1 MRYKLRSYKQHAR
14 CTEPRPSP
22 ECQEAED
29 DPGPSSL
36 VVRRKQK
43 NVSKTDD
50 RLGSGGSGSDVVMG
64 LKMTLCSLP
73 QDVILMIVEM
83 LDVDSA
89 LAFLR
94 ISKVSHLSLSF
105 VIELHLTPK
114 PKESILSLG
123 DTSF

>member
-29 DPGPSSL
+29 DPGPGSL
-36 VVRRKQK
+36 VVRRRQK

-50 RLGSGGSGSDVVMG
+50 RLGAGGLGSDVVMG
-64 LKMTLCSLP
+64 LKMTLCPLP

-94 ISKVSHLSLSF
+94 ISKVRHLPPSYF
-105 VIELHLTPK
+105 P
-114 PKESILSLG
+114 
-123 DTSF
+123 

>member
-1 MRYKLRSYKQHAR
+1 M
-14 CTEPRPSP
+14 

-29 DPGPSSL
+29 EPGSSGL
-36 VVRRKQK
+36 LVRRKQK

-50 RLGSGGSGSDVVMG
+50 RLGPGGAGSDVVMG

-94 ISKVSHLSLSF
+94 TSKVS
-105 VIELHLTPK
+105 
-114 PKESILSLG
+114 
-123 DTSF
+123 